1 MMGAKILLVEDD
13 PRMVRLVSVV
23 LKAVG
28 HQVVASSTGHKA
40 VEMVAMEQPSLVLLD
55 VLLAGDMDGFSVC
68 RRVREFSDVPI
79 IMLTARAREADV
91 LTGFDAGADD
101 YLTKPFNSRELVAR
115 VKAVLRRAEHPEEV
129 TTESLV
135 CRSLEIDYARRLVK
149 VHGRPVALTPTEYK
163 LLLELAKNANRVLLH
178 RDLLTRVWGPEY
190 RDDIDYLR
198 AYIRHLRRKLEPD
211 PSDPCYIITHPGVGY
226 MLECDPQ

>member
-13 PRMVRLVSVV
+13 PRMVRLVSEV

-28 HQVVASSTGHKA
+28 HQVVASTNGPRA
-40 VEMVAMEQPSLVLLD
+40 IEMVAMEQPSLVLLD
-55 VLLAGDMDGFSVC
+55 VLLAGEMDGFAVC
-68 RRVREFSDVPI
+68 QRVREFS
-79 IMLTARAREADV
+79 DV

-101 YLTKPFNSRELVAR
+101 YLTKPFSSRELVAR
-115 VKAVLRRAEHPEEV
+115 AKAVLKRAERPEEI
-129 TTESLV
+129 TTETLA
-135 CRSLEIDYARRLVK
+135 CRALEIDFARRLVK
-149 VHGRPVALTPTEYK
+149 VHGSPVALTPTEYR
-163 LLLELAKNANRVLLH
+163 LLLELAKNANCVLLH

-211 PSDPCYIITHPGVGY
+211 PANPCYIITHPGVGY

>member
-1 MMGAKILLVEDD
+1 MGAKILLVEDD
-13 PRMVRLVSVV
+13 PRMVRLVSEV

-28 HQVVASSTGHKA
+28 HQVVASTNGPRA
-40 VEMVAMEQPSLVLLD
+40 IEMVAMEQPSLVLLD
-55 VLLAGDMDGFSVC
+55 VLLAGEMDGFAVC
-68 RRVREFSDVPI
+68 QRVREFSDVPI
-79 IMLTARAREADV
+79 IMLTARARESDV

-101 YLTKPFNSRELVAR
+101 YLTKPFSSRELVAR
-115 VKAVLRRAEHPEEV
+115 VKAVLKRAERPEEI
-129 TTESLV
+129 TTETFA
-135 CRSLEIDYARRLVK
+135 CRALEIDFARRLVK
-149 VHGRPVALTPTEYK
+149 VHGSPVALTPTEYR
-163 LLLELAKNANRVLLH
+163 LLLELAKNANCVLLH

-211 PSDPCYIITHPGVGY
+211 PANPCYIITHPGVGY